1 MGIQFDY
8 LLAAWWLVAL
18 LLFIT
23 PIAIAESIAE
33 RRRSVK
39 HFKRFSGV

>member
-1 MGIQFDY
+1 MINFDY
-8 LLAAWWLVAL
+8 LLAAWWLIAL

-33 RRRSVK
+33 RRNNVRRN
-39 HFKRFSGV
+39 KRLFGI